1 MEPFSVVIIEDT
13 ENIRIELKDFLVDQ
27 EEICEV
33 FDFESMEDFFKA
45 VNAGLHPDM
54 ILSDIGLPGMDGI
67 NGIKLIS
74 QKLPDADVIMLTVF
88 RDGTKI
94 FDSLCAGAT
103 GYLLKGTPM
112 PEIKNAIIEIRNGGS
127 YMTPSIARKV
137 VEHFKVPTKKI
148 GSDLTSK
155 EKEVVNALVDGLSY
169 KLIADRLF
177 ISVDAVRSRIK
188 IVYKK
193 LHVNSKS
200 EVVSKVLKG
209 EV

>member
-1 MEPFSVVIIEDT
+1 MEAFSIAIIEDT
-13 ENIRIELKDFLVDQ
+13 EDIRTELRDYLSDQ
-27 EEICEV
+27 EEIFIV
-33 FDFESMEDFFKA
+33 HGFESMEDFFKE
-45 VNAGLHPDM
+45 VNAGLRPDV

-88 RDGTKI
+88 RDGKKI

-112 PEIKNAIIEIRNGGS
+112 PEIKNAIIDIRNGGS
-127 YMTPSIARKV
+127 YMSPSIARKV
-137 VEHFKVPTKKI
+137 VEHFKAPPRKI
-148 GSDLTSK
+148 NADLTVR
-155 EKEVVNALVDGLSY
+155 EKEVVDALVDGLSY
-169 KLIADRLF
+169 KLIADRLSL
-177 ISVDAVRSRIK
+177 SVDAVRSRIK
-188 IVYKK
+188 NIYRK

-200 EVVSKVLKG
+200 EVVLKVMKG